1 MQRMLLLSD
10 QEAGALFCFAFGL
23 IIFLVLYHYFYEL
36 NNEIK
41 FLNDKENE
49 KIDFAESSISWN
61 CVSSWIKNVKDRKVI
76 IKEFNNAAQASYIN
90 GQIPYQLKCSLSRG
104 NDKYKHSTSAW
115 LCSGFRIIVMTDQLV
130 SEIELN
136 RIGLSVLAD
145 SKVVRFLITLG
156 WDTLEVINYKGK
168 IGVQWE
174 LSKWAAVSL
183 SAQENT

>member
-10 QEAGALFCFAFGL
+10 QEAGALFVFALGFIL
-23 IIFLVLYHYFYEL
+23 FLVLYHYTYEI
-36 NNEIK
+36 NSKIK
-41 FLNDKENE
+41 ILSGKEDD
-49 KIDFAESSISWN
+49 KIDFAESSVSWN

-104 NDKYKHSTSAW
+104 NDTYKHSTSAW